1 MCTYPSKI
9 ENKFTSERDK
19 IIWYNFSR
27 KNMYYLALTLWKYY
41 FIVLFVSNSGGVII
55 VLIYLYC

>member
-27 KNMYYLALTLWKYY
+27 KNMYYLALTL
-41 FIVLFVSNSGGVII
+41 
-55 VLIYLYC
+55 